1 MITVLSNAVKR
12 QSGSMIKRMLY
23 VLLLLGTVGCS
34 ALQLSNPTTQTEANI
49 SATVESLVDA
59 QLATID
65 ASNAL
70 DITADLTPTTS
81 ITPEPTNTPTR
92 IPSSATVN
100 VFGTVPIDSES
111 LNSITAM
118 THSSDGHLL
127 VSLRNGDIY
136 RLPDDNGDD
145 IADDVMRVFEDTDNV
160 IGQVHGIYSDGA
172 MLYVMHGQTLSL
184 LQDTNTD
191 SLYDTVT
198 TLSDA
203 LPQNDTLLRANNSII
218 SAGNTRR
225 YFTADVESGDILLI
239 TLGDD

>member
-1 MITVLSNAVKR
+1 
-12 QSGSMIKRMLY
+12 MLY

-34 ALQLSNPTTQTEANI
+34 AIQLSNPTAQAEANI
-49 SATVESLVDA
+49 STTVESQVND

-65 ASNAL
+65 ASN
-70 DITADLTPTTS
+70 ITADPDPTTS
-81 ITPEPTNTPTR
+81 ITPEPTTTPAH
-92 IPSSATVN
+92 IPSSATVSI
-100 VFGTVPIDSES
+100 FGTVPIDSES

-118 THSSDGHLL
+118 THGSNGHLL

-136 RLPDDNGDD
+136 RLSDDNGDHV
-145 IADDVMRVFEDTDNV
+145 ADDVTRVFEDTGNA
-160 IGQVHGIYSDGA
+160 IGQVHGIYSDGI

-184 LQDTNTD
+184 VQDTD
-191 SLYDTVT
+191 ADGHYDTVT

-218 SAGNTRR
+218 SAGDART
-225 YFTADVESGDILLI
+225 YFTADVDSGDILLI

>member
-1 MITVLSNAVKR
+1 
-12 QSGSMIKRMLY
+12 MIKRMLY

-34 ALQLSNPTTQTEANI
+34 AIQLSNPTAQAEANI
-49 SATVESLVDA
+49 SATVESQVDA

-65 ASNAL
+65 ASNTL
-70 DITADLTPTTS
+70 DITADPDPTIS
-81 ITPEPTNTPTR
+81 ITPEPTITPAH
-92 IPSSATVN
+92 IPSSATVS

-118 THSSDGHLL
+118 TRSSNGHLL

-136 RLPDDNGDD
+136 RLPDDNGDHV
-145 IADDVMRVFEDTDNV
+145 ADDVTRVFEDTDNA

-184 LQDTNTD
+184 VQDTDTD
-191 SLYDTVT
+191 GHYDTVT

-218 SAGNTRR
+218 SAGDART
-225 YFTADVESGDILLI
+225 YFTADIDSGDILLI
-239 TLGDD
+239 TLGND